1 MSNKT
6 PAVISTVLTIIFLVI
21 LAAASV
27 LFEMLALNGA
37 SERQGTLA
45 MGISLACQGVSLV
58 LITVFTRWLTNLLI
72 ARFNWNKIVAV
83 IVTVISGVL
92 LGGIVS
98 FLSLIISI
106 PIAGIR

>member
-21 LAAASV
+21 LAVASV

-58 LITVFTRWLTNLLI
+58 LIAVFTRWLTNLLI